1 MTSEREGYTTNDLT
15 GNKLDGR
22 DAFTGRMQL
31 SFDTSDS
38 SSVRVGLVG
47 QSAEDGGFG
56 LGELSSLRSNPGHV
70 FQDFEGQTSRN
81 MFQPSVVYEWAEDD
95 LTFTSISAL
104 TTWDAD
110 ETSDFDFTAL
120 DIAQRKTLEDQE
132 VLYQEL
138 RFTRDGGLDVEAGQ
152 GSRLLVGLAGFTSDS
167 GRSAANQFGADA
179 PLVGLPQGTDTNTGE
194 FDDHGA
200 SIFVQMGMSPA
211 PGWELTGGLR
221 HDRESKK
228 LDLNHTFEM
237 GGTTVLDTDASFKDN
252 FSESTPMLSAS
263 YRPTESSQVYV
274 YAAKAFKAGGFN
286 LTAPTGEQFFDP
298 ETSWTYEV
306 GYKRSLAESGVD
318 LKLAAFHVDWT
329 DMQLSLFDP
338 VAGGY
343 VENAGESTSEGLELE
358 LDAPLGDS
366 WRMFVGAGIA
376 RTEFQEFTDAFG
388 QDAAGNSLANAPE
401 QTWNVGMNYDKE
413 TEGGLYF
420 ARAAYVGVQDLF
432 YDPGNLESENYEL
445 VNLTWGF
452 RSAGWRIGL
461 FMRNVLNESYV
472 PVAFQANP
480 ADPNYFI
487 GENGAPRTWGLSMG
501 ISF

>member
-1 MTSEREGYTTNDLT
+1 
-15 GNKLDGR
+15 
-22 DAFTGRMQL
+22 
-31 SFDTSDS
+31 
-38 SSVRVGLVG
+38 
-47 QSAEDGGFG
+47 
-56 LGELSSLRSNPGHV
+56 
-70 FQDFEGQTSRN
+70 
-81 MFQPSVVYEWAEDD
+81 
-95 LTFTSISAL
+95 
-104 TTWDAD
+104 
-110 ETSDFDFTAL
+110 
-120 DIAQRKTLEDQE
+120 
-132 VLYQEL
+132 
-138 RFTRDGGLDVEAGQ
+138 
-152 GSRLLVGLAGFTSDS
+152 
-167 GRSAANQFGADA
+167 
-179 PLVGLPQGTDTNTGE
+179 GE

-200 SIFVQMGMSPA
+200 SVFVQMGMSPA

-221 HDRESKK
+221 HDYESKK
-228 LDLNHTFEM
+228 LDLNHTFET
-237 GGTTVLDTDASFKDN
+237 GGFTVLDTDASFKDH
-252 FSESTPMLSAS
+252 FFELTPMVSAS
-263 YRPTESSQVYV
+263 YRPSESSQIYA
-274 YAAKAFKAGGFN
+274 YAAEAFKAGGFN
-286 LTAPTGEQFFDP
+286 LTAPAGEQFFDP
-298 ETSWTYEV
+298 ESSWTYEI
-306 GYKRSLAESGVD
+306 GYKHSLVESGVD

-401 QTWNVGMNYDKE
+401 QTWNVGMSYNKKA
-413 TEGGLYF
+413 EGGLYF

-432 YDPGNLESENYEL
+432 YDPGNLEGENYEL

-452 RSAGWRIGL
+452 RSAGWRVGL
-461 FMRNVLNESYV
+461 FMRNALNENYV

-487 GENGAPRTWGLSMG
+487 GENGAPRTCGLSMG